1 MVRVAREED
10 TSRLGMLAELLERLP
25 AAVAYLTGEDHV
37 FEIANETCLRIV
49 GQRDV
54 VGRPAREAL
63 PEMTALGYVD
73 LLDEVRAT
81 GEALSGNDEEITVRT
96 ETGEPRQ
103 VFVDYR
109 LEPVRGEAG
118 EVVGVL
124 VHAVDV
130 TDHVL
135 DRRRLESLAEELT
148 VAQERYRT
156 LFETMLHG
164 VVYHDAEGMIVAA
177 NPMAGQMLGVDPE
190 ALVGLTPQGENWQA
204 VREDETPFPG
214 DEHPAMVALRTGEI
228 VGEVV
233 MGVAHGVTGER
244 RWLAVTAVPDA
255 RDEHGRPHRAY
266 AMFRD
271 ITEQRHTA
279 EALRE
284 RESFLGHLRDANVLG
299 ILVADENRVIEAND
313 AFLDMVGY
321 SRDDLEE
328 GRIDWRG
335 MTPEEWLPQADLA
348 VTLLRRT
355 GVCPPFDK
363 EYFHADGHRVPALV
377 GAALVQRDPM
387 RWVTFVADLSERRRA
402 EEERA
407 RLIASAQAARAEA
420 ERADESLGLLLRAGA
435 LVAATRD
442 RCEVLRNVTRLVVPA
457 IADLAAVF
465 LPTDDGYLLA
475 SVTEHKDEA
484 GAAILADLERHRV
497 PVTGDGAVRVAFRT
511 ARSQLV
517 QDVPTRLGEWRD
529 VDPCLADVATRL
541 RVDSKIAIPL
551 VQDAE
556 VLGVLWVGRSR
567 GRNEFTKADVK
578 VAEELGRRL
587 ATGLTHAE
595 VIAREHTVAEMLQ
608 RSVLPEVLPSV
619 PGLDLAVV
627 YLPATEGVDVGGDW
641 YDAFP
646 LGEERMGIVLGD
658 VVGHNLATA
667 TAMNQVR
674 NALRAYAVD
683 EPDPSL
689 VLQRTNTVLT
699 RLLPESM
706 ATVFYGVLDLGAG
719 ELTYANAGHPPPLLV
734 ARDGARYLTGGG
746 GLMLGVADEA
756 ACPTAVAQLEAGSA
770 LLLYSD
776 GLVEDRRRSLEE
788 GLDTLAYVFTGRS
801 LASAE
806 EMCAAAQAALL
817 EGPTRADDV
826 CLLAVRLAGTPSEGW
841 SGVRGAGPG

>member
-1 MVRVAREED
+1 MVRVARGED
-10 TSRLGMLAELLERLP
+10 ASRLGMLAVLLERLP

-37 FEIANETCLRIV
+37 FEIANEACLRL
-49 GQRDV
+49 
-54 VGRPAREAL
+54 VGRTDVLGRAAREVL
-63 PEMTALGYVD
+63 PEMAAVGYFD
-73 LLDEVRAT
+73 LVEEVRTT
-81 GEALSGNDEEITVRT
+81 GEALSGHDEEISVRT
-96 ETGEPRQ
+96 ERGEPRR
-103 VFVDYR
+103 VFVDFR
-109 LEPVRGEAG
+109 LEPVREATG
-118 EVVGVL
+118 QVVGVL

-148 VAQERYRT
+148 EAQERYRT

-164 VVYHDAEGMIVAA
+164 VVYHDAEGTIVAA
-177 NPMAGQMLGVDPE
+177 NPTAGRMLGVDPE
-190 ALVGLTPQGENWQA
+190 ALVGLTPRGENWQA

-228 VGEVV
+228 VAEVV
-233 MGVAHGVTGER
+233 MGVVHGTTGER

-255 RDEHGRPHRAY
+255 RDEEGRPQRAY

-271 ITEQRHTA
+271 VTEQRHTA

-321 SRDDLEE
+321 TREDLAQ
-328 GRIDWRG
+328 GRIDWRA
-335 MTPEEWLPQADLA
+335 MTPDEGQPQADLA
-348 VTLLRRT
+348 VTLLRST
-355 GVCPPFDK
+355 GVCPPFEK
-363 EYFHADGHRVPALV
+363 EYFHADGRRVPALV
-377 GAALVQRDPM
+377 GAALVQRNPM
-387 RWVTFVADLSERRRA
+387 RWVTFVADLSERHRA

-407 RLIASAQAARAEA
+407 RLIANAQAARAEA
-420 ERADESLGLLLRAGA
+420 ERADERLGLLLRAGA

-442 RCEVLRNVTRLVVPA
+442 RTDVLRHVTRLVVPA

-475 SVTEHKDEA
+475 NVTEHKDEA
-484 GAAILADLERHRV
+484 EGTVLADLERHRMPLV
-497 PVTGDGAVRVAFRT
+497 GDGSVRVAFRT

-517 QDVPTRLGEWRD
+517 QDVPARLGEWRD
-529 VDPCLADVATRL
+529 VDPCLADVDTRL
-541 RVDSKIAIPL
+541 RVDSKIAVPL
-551 VQDAE
+551 VQGAE
-556 VLGVLWVGRSR
+556 VLGVLWLGRVR
-567 GRNEFTKADVK
+567 GRNEFTDADVT

-608 RSVLPEVLPSV
+608 RSVLPEVLPDI

-646 LGEERMGIVLGD
+646 LGEDRLGIVLGD
-658 VVGHNLATA
+658 VVGHSLATA

-683 EPDPSL
+683 DPDPSV
-689 VLQRTNTVLT
+689 VLERTNAVLN

-706 ATVFYGVLDLGAG
+706 ATVFYGVLDLGTG

-734 ARDGARYLTGGG
+734 ASEGTRYLADGS
-746 GLMLGVADEA
+746 GLMLGVADQA
-756 ACPTAVAQLEAGSA
+756 VCPTAVERLEAGSG

-788 GLDTLAYVFTGRS
+788 GLDTLAYVFTGRR
-801 LASAE
+801 LDSAE
-806 EMCAAAQAALL
+806 GMCAAAQAALL
-817 EGPTRADDV
+817 EGPSRADDV
-826 CLLAVRLAGTPSEGW
+826 CLLALRRPS
-841 SGVRGAGPG
+841 A

>member
-1 MVRVAREED
+1 MVRLAREED
-10 TSRLGMLAELLERLP
+10 ASRLGMLADLIERLP

-37 FEIANETCLRIV
+37 FEIANEACLRL
-49 GQRDV
+49 
-54 VGRPAREAL
+54 VGRRDLHGRAAREVL
-63 PEMTALGYVD
+63 PEMAAAGYVD
-73 LLDEVRAT
+73 LVEEVRTT
-81 GEALSGNDEEITVRT
+81 GEALTGHDEEISVRT
-96 ETGEPRQ
+96 ETGGTRR
-103 VFVDYR
+103 VFVDFR
-109 LEPVRGEAG
+109 LEPVREASG
-118 EVVGVL
+118 RVVGVL

-135 DRRRLESLAEELT
+135 DRRRLETLADELT
-148 VAQERYRT
+148 EAQERYRT

-164 VVYHDAEGMIVAA
+164 VVYHDVEGTIVAA
-177 NPMAGQMLGVDPE
+177 NPAAGEMLGVEPE
-190 ALVGLTPQGENWQA
+190 ALVGLVPHGENWQA
-204 VREDETPFPG
+204 VREDETPFPA
-214 DEHPAMVALRTGEI
+214 DEHPAVVALRTGE
-228 VGEVV
+228 VVAEVV

-255 RDEHGRPHRAY
+255 RDEHGRPQRAY

-271 ITEQRHTA
+271 VTEQRQTA

-299 ILVADENRVIEAND
+299 ILVADESRVLEAND

-321 SRDDLEE
+321 TRDDLAA
-328 GRIDWRG
+328 GRIDWRA
-335 MTPEEWLPQADLA
+335 MTPDEWQPQADTA
-348 VTLLRRT
+348 VVLLRRT
-355 GVCPPFDK
+355 GVCPPFEK
-363 EYFHADGHRVPALV
+363 EYVHADGRRVPALV

-387 RWVTFVADLSERRRA
+387 RWVTFVADLSERQRA

-407 RLIASAQAARAEA
+407 RLIANAQAARAEA
-420 ERADESLGLLLRAGA
+420 ERADERLGLLLRAGA

-442 RCEVLRNVTRLVVPA
+442 RTEVLRHVTRLIVPA

-465 LPTDDGYLLA
+465 LPTDDGNLLA
-475 SVTEHKDEA
+475 AVTEHKDEA
-484 GAAILADLERHRV
+484 GAAILADLERHPV
-497 PVTGDGAVRVAFRT
+497 PLTGDGAIRVAFRT
-511 ARSQLV
+511 GRSQLV
-517 QDVPTRLGEWRD
+517 HDVPRRLGEWGD
-529 VDPCLADVATRL
+529 VDPCLADVATSL

-551 VQDAE
+551 IQGAD
-556 VLGVLWVGRSR
+556 VLGVLWLGRSR
-567 GRNEFTKADVK
+567 GRHEFSGADVV

-595 VIAREHTVAEMLQ
+595 DIAREHTVAEMLQ
-608 RSVLPEVLPSV
+608 RSVLPEVLPSI

-646 LGEERMGIVLGD
+646 LGEERVGIVLGD

-667 TAMNQVR
+667 TAMNQIR

-683 EPDPSL
+683 TPDPSV
-689 VLQRTNTVLT
+689 VLGRTNTVLN

-706 ATVFYGVLDLGAG
+706 ATVFYGVLDLATG

-734 ARDGARYLTGGG
+734 APDGTRYLADGG

-756 ACPTAVAQLEAGSA
+756 VCPTAVERLDAGSA

-776 GLVEDRRRSLEE
+776 GLVEDRSRSLEE
-788 GLDTLAYVFTGRS
+788 GLDTLAYVFTGRR
-801 LASAE
+801 LDSAE
-806 EMCAAAQAALL
+806 EVCAAAQAALL

-826 CLLAVRLAGTPSEGW
+826 CLLALRRPS
-841 SGVRGAGPG
+841 V